1 MQSELNEIVKQ
12 KRTMDELIRAVNQY
26 EELEM
31 TQEHRDF
38 LDQKK
43 VLREAHLKK
52 YNDRSA
58 HI

>member
-1 MQSELNEIVKQ
+1 MQNELNEIVKE

-31 TQEHRDF
+31 TQEQREF

-43 VLREAHLKK
+43 V
-52 YNDRSA
+52 
-58 HI
+58 

>member
-1 MQSELNEIVKQ
+1 MKE

-31 TQEHRDF
+31 TQEQREF

>member
-1 MQSELNEIVKQ
+1 
-12 KRTMDELIRAVNQY
+12 MDELIRAVNQY

-31 TQEHRDF
+31 TQEQREF

>member
-1 MQSELNEIVKQ
+1 
-12 KRTMDELIRAVNQY
+12 MDELIRAVNQY

-31 TQEHRDF
+31 TQEQREF

-43 VLREAHLKK
+43 VFREAHLKK